1 MLMLCQV
8 HRTGLDKLEQQAK
21 KTGYANYANTNF
33 FAEANALERAA
44 ATATVLHAT
53 KAMRNEGKV
62 NLIMVKNRHGVTCED
77 AITANVKPDSFLV
90 GTIEKSVL
98 ETSIGS
104 DVIQDNMDFNIDSL
118 NDNSI
123 SSDID
128 IDKELSDED

>member
-1 MLMLCQV
+1 V
-8 HRTGLDKLEQQAK
+8 
-21 KTGYANYANTNF
+21 
-33 FAEANALERAA
+33 
-44 ATATVLHAT
+44 
-53 KAMRNEGKV
+53 
-62 NLIMVKNRHGVTCED
+62 
-77 AITANVKPDSFLV
+77 V

-104 DVIQDNMDFNIDSL
+104 DVIQDNMDFDIDSL